1 MFKRKR
7 KLIDKKF
14 QLKSVFII
22 LIVSTISIFLIAGI
36 MFTAYSYN
44 NRTIQET
51 LYGLGNA
58 IEIEN
63 NIVEAFV
70 DYQERITDSPF
81 RIKNEKIKNDHEKS
95 IEQILQHVSALEI
108 AIEQNRYIIFIAIA
122 LIALQCI
129 FFCLYMIRYT
139 HRIAGPV
146 HVITKYIK
154 EMADGK
160 TPTFR
165 PLRDKDELQELYD
178 NLIKMARNLK

>member
-1 MFKRKR
+1 MFKRKQ

-14 QLKSVFII
+14 QLKSVFTI
-22 LIVSTISIFLIAGI
+22 LIVSTVSIFLIAGI

-51 LYGLGNA
+51 FYGLGNA

-70 DYQERITDSPF
+70 NYQERITDSPF

-108 AIEQNRYIIFIAIA
+108 AIEQNRDIIFIAIA

-146 HVITKYIK
+146 LVITRHI
-154 EMADGK
+154 EEITEGK
-160 TPTFR
+160 TPSFR
-165 PLRDKDELQELYD
+165 PLRDKDELQELYSS
-178 NLIKMARNLK
+178 LIKMTEKIK